1 MSNYRKN
8 YLCICEGQQEK
19 MYMNHVAKL
28 IKNFPKKVVTFN
40 TFIDSPHRL
49 KKRYEEYD
57 SAAIFDFDMNEV
69 EFKKNIEI
77 CDRLNRDLKSIK
89 RKSERHIYHAYSSVN
104 FDLWLILHKEDYSK
118 IVSRNDAYV
127 QDLRRIYGLYA
138 TDNIKNEEINRK
150 ILSQITLNDVKEA
163 IHRAEKI
170 RHNKNIDD
178 CQSVGDTKIYTN
190 PDFSIH
196 EFLKIVLIDS
206 GDL

>member
-57 SAAIFDFDMNEV
+57 SVAIFDFDMNEV

-127 QDLRRIYGLYA
+127 QDLRRIYGLNA
-138 TDNIKNEEINRK
+138 TDSIKSEEINRK
-150 ILSQITLNDVKEA
+150 ILSQITLDDVKEA
-163 IHRAEKI
+163 IHRAEKV